1 MNFKQGKDKRSEG
14 DIPMKNYKKGIFLL
28 ILLFS
33 FPCFFALAG
42 AALGGDPIA
51 MVSATSNRIVWA
63 PEIENV
69 AMQLTVCGSA
79 DATFR
84 KTFEAGSNPTF
95 QLLDNNGNRFGDG
108 PCTYELT
115 AVPILAPEILEVV
128 AAARRSGDTAV
139 LDALKKAGLVPEEA
153 RVQSGAFLID
163 GGAIVMGDASAA
175 ATQDGRDP
183 SDDLVVHPQ
192 DQVVNDDLIVTGS
205 ICAGFDCALGESF
218 GKNTLVLREQ
228 NLAILFQDTSA
239 GLYYPTNDW
248 RMFVNSSQEGGEN
261 CFAIEDVNGGVTP
274 FKILA
279 EAPDNSLYVDGG
291 GRLGLGT
298 GVPSARLHISY
309 GNTPFVRLE
318 QDGSYGMKPQIWDF
332 GGNEAYFGVRDATG
346 ANLPFRIEAGTPT
359 NALNLKSDGKVGI
372 GTWAPT
378 APLTLVTTE
387 QDADIVANRTDGAT
401 ALVSGSA
408 DYALFGAA
416 TSHAVRFVSEKDW
429 IMQLN
434 PQSGQFP
441 QTGNSLQM
449 QNGAA
454 CTATGVWVNSSS
466 REVKNHIRDLSSTA
480 AMKALEELKPVRYFY
495 NGDDTDEYVGFIAEE
510 VPDLV
515 ATNGRKAMSSMDVV
529 AVLTRVVQEQQ
540 KLIQEMTRKMS
551 RIESRLNEKELLTAA
566 VLSSE
571 EKGSR

>member
-1 MNFKQGKDKRSEG
+1 
-14 DIPMKNYKKGIFLL
+14 MKNRQNGIFLL

-33 FPCFFALAG
+33 FPCFFG
-42 AALGGDPIA
+42 TTGTVLGGDTIA
-51 MVSATSNRIVWA
+51 RVSVGSSTIVWE

-69 AMQLTVCGSA
+69 AMGLTVGGASG
-79 DATFR
+79 ATFK
-84 KTFEAGSNPTF
+84 KTFEAGTNPSF

-115 AVPILAPEILEVV
+115 AVPILAPEILEVI

-163 GGAIVMGDASAA
+163 GGAIVMGDAA
-175 ATQDGRDP
+175 ATPDGRDP
-183 SDDLVVHPQ
+183 SDDLVVSPQ

-205 ICAGFDCALGESF
+205 ICAGFDCVVGESF
-218 GKNTLVLREQ
+218 GKDTLVLKEQ

-279 EAPDNSLYVDGG
+279 EAPDNSLYVDGN
-291 GRLGLGT
+291 GRVGLGT
-298 GVPSARLHISY
+298 GVPSAKLHIST
-309 GNTPFVRLE
+309 GDTPFVRLE

-359 NALNLKSDGKVGI
+359 NALNLKSDGRVGI
-372 GTWAPT
+372 GTWTPT

-387 QDADIVANRTDGAT
+387 QDATIVADRTDGAT
-401 ALVSGSA
+401 ALVAGST
-408 DYALFGAA
+408 DRALLGAA
-416 TSHAVRFVSEKDW
+416 TSHAVRFVSGNGW
-429 IMQLN
+429 IMELN
-434 PQSGQFP
+434 PQTGQSLP
-441 QTGNSLQM
+441 TGNSLEM
-449 QNGAA
+449 KNGAA

-466 REVKNHIRDLSSTA
+466 REVKNHIRDLSSGV
-480 AMKALEELKPVRYFY
+480 AMKALEELKPVRFFY
-495 NGDDTDEYVGFIAEE
+495 NGDDADEYVGFIAEE

-515 ATNGRKAMSSMDVV
+515 ATNGRKGMSSMDVV

-540 KLIQEMTRKMS
+540 KVIEEMNRKMS
-551 RIESRLNEKELLTAA
+551 SIEKRLNEKELRTAA
-566 VLSSE
+566 LLPSGERPSP
-571 EKGSR
+571 

>member
-1 MNFKQGKDKRSEG
+1 MKRV
-14 DIPMKNYKKGIFLL
+14 KNGLFLL

-33 FPCFFALAG
+33 FPCFFG
-42 AALGGDPIA
+42 TTGMALGGETIA
-51 MVSATSNRIVWA
+51 RVSVSSNKIIWT

-69 AMQLTVCGSA
+69 AMQLTVGGASS
-79 DATFR
+79 ATFK
-84 KTFEAGSNPTF
+84 KTFEAGTNPSF

-108 PCTYELT
+108 PCTYELK
-115 AVPILAPEILEVV
+115 AFPVLASEILEVV
-128 AAARRSGDTAV
+128 AAARKSGDTAV
-139 LDALKKAGLVPEEA
+139 LEALKKAGLVPEA
-153 RVQSGAFLID
+153 GRVQSGAFLID
-163 GGAIVMGDASAA
+163 GGAIVMGDAA
-175 ATQDGRDP
+175 ATPGERDP
-183 SDDLVVHPQ
+183 SDDLEVYPQ

-205 ICAGFDCALGESF
+205 ICAGFDCVVGESF
-218 GKNTLVLREQ
+218 GKNTLVLKEQ

-261 CFAIEDVNGGVTP
+261 CFAIADVNGGVTP

-279 EAPDNSLYVDGG
+279 EAPDNSLYVDGE
-291 GRLGLGT
+291 GRVGLGT
-298 GVPSARLHISY
+298 GVPGARLHISY
-309 GNTPFVRLE
+309 GDTPFVRLE
-318 QDGSYGMKPQIWDF
+318 QDGSYGMKQQLWDF
-332 GGNEAYFGVRDATG
+332 GGNEAFFGVRDATG

-372 GTWAPT
+372 GTWTPT

-387 QDADIVANRTDGAT
+387 QDAGIVANRTDGAT
-401 ALVSGSA
+401 ALVSGST

-416 TSHAVRFVSEKDW
+416 TSHPVRFVSGNEW
-429 IMQLN
+429 MMELN
-434 PQSGQFP
+434 PQPGQFQ

-466 REVKNHIRDLSSTA
+466 RAVKNHIRELSSTV
-480 AMKALEELKPVRYFY
+480 AMKALDELKPVRFFY
-495 NGDDTDEYVGFIAEE
+495 NGDDRDEYVGFIAEE

-551 RIESRLNEKELLTAA
+551 RIENRLNEKNLLTVAA
-566 VLSSE
+566 VPSE
-571 EKGSR
+571 EKRSR